1 MCQHEFENL
10 VHFLIKETEARR
22 HVERRQESATS
33 GHEGVCSLY
42 RVPESRLHSPYYS
55 DLYNDVMHMTSLTL
69 LDQIIL

>member
-42 RVPESRLHSPYYS
+42 WVPESRLH
-55 DLYNDVMHMTSLTL
+55 
-69 LDQIIL
+69 